1 MVAILFGKLRS
12 AQIARFRR
20 RFPAPSYAHR
30 DSPAL
35 IMSAQP
41 ASRPAAPW
49 MMEVLMAANE
59 SARAKLVED
68 FSAVLAEAEDML
80 KRAATET
87 GEKARDLRTQVEAK
101 LLTAKLRL
109 QELEGQ
115 AIDHAKAAARAT
127 DDYVHD
133 NPWQAIG
140 VAAAVGF
147 LVGLVISR
155 R

>member
-1 MVAILFGKLRS
+1 
-12 AQIARFRR
+12 
-20 RFPAPSYAHR
+20 
-30 DSPAL
+30 
-35 IMSAQP
+35 
-41 ASRPAAPW
+41 
-49 MMEVLMAANE
+49 MEVVMADTDN
-59 SARAKLVED
+59 ARSRLVED

-87 GEKARDLRTQVEAK
+87 GEKARDLRSQVEAK
-101 LLTAKLRL
+101 LLTAKLKM

-115 AIDHAKAAARAT
+115 AIDQAKAAARAT